1 MLRYPSPRVI
11 FFSAIALLLFSAS
24 VAAWT
29 IYRLYDSERWV
40 HHTFEVE
47 LQLGSIESN
56 LSRAGRARTTFVTT
70 GDPQLPEVFV
80 AARAAAF
87 DNLAT
92 VRSLTSDNAEQR
104 ERSNQLEHAMTERL
118 AAVEKGIEL
127 ANSGNSD
134 KLAQAD
140 VTATIVDWANQ
151 TAAITAAM
159 NQTEE
164 ILLKQRTETA
174 GRFFR
179 LILGVLFLT
188 FFLAIF
194 LIWEHYRRL
203 VQELKDRTLAEQR
216 SRSLSLQVLRVQDDE
231 RRRIARELH
240 DGLGQS
246 LAAARIIAESY
257 LRNHPNEE
265 AILEL
270 NTILDESLNGAR
282 NLSYLLHPPLLDEI
296 GLASAVEWFVEG
308 YSKRTGIDV
317 SFEVTGTKRRLPQ
330 VTELTLFRILQESL
344 NNIHRHAKASG
355 AEVQLKYDGKQV
367 GLRVHD
373 RGVGISAER
382 LGEINERGNQIGLGL
397 TGMRHRVQEQSGT
410 FELTSN
416 LSGTTIDVE
425 LPIS

>member
-11 FFSAIALLLFSAS
+11 FFSAIALLIFSAS

-56 LSRAGRARTTFVTT
+56 LSRAGRARTMFVTT
-70 GDPQLPEVFV
+70 GDPQYLGIFT
-80 AARAAAF
+80 AARGASF

-92 VRSLTSDNAEQR
+92 VRSLASDNAEQQ
-104 ERSNQLEHAMTERL
+104 ERSSQLEIAMTKRL
-118 AAVEKGIEL
+118 EAVEKGIEL
-127 ANSGNSD
+127 AKSGNND

-140 VTATIVDWANQ
+140 VTATIVEWANQ
-151 TAAITAAM
+151 TAAITSEM

-174 GRFFR
+174 EKYSR

-188 FFLAIF
+188 FALAIF

-203 VQELKDRTLAEQR
+203 VQELKDRALAEQR

-231 RRRIARELH
+231 RRRIARDLH

-246 LAAARIIAESY
+246 LAAARIISESY

-265 AILEL
+265 AIVEL

-317 SFEVTGTKRRLPQ
+317 SLEVKGTKRRLPQ
-330 VTELTLFRILQESL
+330 VTELTIFRVLQESL
-344 NNIHRHAKASG
+344 NNIHRHSKATG

-382 LGEINERGNQIGLGL
+382 LGEISERSNQIGLGL

-425 LPIS
+425 LPAS